1 MPGPKGKGAAG
12 IWTLLGHL
20 AWVLPGHPSGWN
32 TSPLPTL
39 TPQEKES
46 KLSTNG
52 EGRAQAPDAG
62 PQLSG
67 QGRALT
73 AGGWPALHLGSPP
86 PRLRLRMW
94 EQLFKPLGGPGD
106 KEVQ

>member
-1 MPGPKGKGAAG
+1 M
-12 IWTLLGHL
+12 
-20 AWVLPGHPSGWN
+20 
-32 TSPLPTL
+32 
-39 TPQEKES
+39 
-46 KLSTNG
+46 LSNE

-62 PQLSG
+62 PQLSSR
-67 QGRALT
+67 RALT

-106 KEVQ
+106 KEVHHPSPAFRIPRCV